1 MNNNDVNNNQPT
13 TISNPEISVETPNV
27 VNVTPEPIQQNQ
39 TIEPK
44 KNNKNII
51 FIILGIIVVAI
62 IAACLYFFLIKEDD
76 NDNNANN
83 NEIKENENKDNS
95 EKVDGNSWI
104 GTYTNGEYTITIY
117 IGLYDELNIDI
128 NTENS
133 NVGFSVEDF
142 TNEKIEFND
151 SFFGEETNVTIEK
164 VNNSVKVTASSS
176 DEDSILNSASGDY
189 PKNEFTEYGWTGTY
203 TYENIKVMLAEVD
216 ENKIIC
222 NISKE
227 DDDSIATNLFTI
239 DEVSSDT
246 LHYESTFD
254 KEIVTI
260 NKNDNGISINAST
273 DEENGLLN
281 QINGNYTKK

>member
-62 IAACLYFFLIKEDD
+62 IAACLYFFLIKEDN
-76 NDNNANN
+76 NDNNSNN

-104 GTYTNGEYTITIY
+104 GTYTNEEYTITIY

-133 NVGFSVEDF
+133 NVSFNVEDF
-142 TNEKIEFND
+142 TNEKIEFAD

-176 DEDSILNSASGDY
+176 DEGSILNSASGDY
-189 PKNEFTEYGWTGTY
+189 TKNEFTEYGWTGTY

-227 DDDSIATNLFTI
+227 DDDSISTSLFTI

-246 LHYESTFD
+246 LHYESSFD
-254 KEIVTI
+254 NDIVTI
-260 NKNDNGISINAST
+260 NKNDNGISINASA